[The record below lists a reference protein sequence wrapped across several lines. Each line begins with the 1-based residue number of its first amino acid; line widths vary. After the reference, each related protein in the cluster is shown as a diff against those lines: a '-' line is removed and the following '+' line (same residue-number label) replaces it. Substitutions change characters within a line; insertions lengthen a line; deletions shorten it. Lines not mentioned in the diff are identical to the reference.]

1 MHEVEGGHRAM
12 FVAKF
17 YKVPVSKSD
26 VLEDAKLSMVAETY
40 AHDFNRKS
48 GLDKKVSSHDH
59 LYEPV
64 SPYMSSYVTFQAPI
78 YEPSFAASLITCSA
92 SIFFAFFLN
101 KRNF

>member
-1 MHEVEGGHRAM
+1 M

-48 GLDKKVSSHDH
+48 GLDKKVNLLLQPLSSHA
-59 LYEPV
+59 P
-64 SPYMSSYVTFQAPI
+64 SSVDVPNANCPGTQA
-78 YEPSFAASLITCSA
+78 EQSVAS
-92 SIFFAFFLN
+92 
-101 KRNF
+101 